1 MKYVVYCIKL
11 EGYVGRSVSHAK
23 LLKVGHSKE
32 SATFRLSMNERYEG
46 QNSYRSLF
54 QNIQIVAQKEF
65 QTKEQAEAYEANIH
79 QRLGPKDCS
88 IYEKVSGVKELR
100 QWTLEREDWL
110 KEVLS

>member
-32 SATFRLSMNERYEG
+32 SASFRLSMNERYEG
-46 QNSYRSLF
+46 QNSYQALF

-100 QWTLEREDWL
+100 QWNQSREDL
-110 KEVLS
+110 LLDLLS